1 MLINKCNKLLK
12 RKQLT
17 GQKYTLNSWGESLV
31 WRQRLAHTR
40 TRPATRNYPVL
51 LCCVC
56 VCFQSPS
63 LETDDTHASCS
74 KYPVCPTTASQW
86 VKHTI
91 CRHGNRTLTALFC
104 DTRFFHVVFDS
115 LLNVT
120 QLQLRILQCIR
131 TRALLWRENKTVP
144 VANHNVP
151 T

>member
-31 WRQRLAHTR
+31 WRQRLAAHEQD
-40 TRPATRNYPVL
+40 L
-51 LCCVC
+51 LHAIILFCCVVC